1 MGVSFLEE
9 ALVPV
14 CGVEGVACF
23 KGLEALF

>member
-1 MGVSFLEE
+1 MGVPFLEE

-23 KGLEALF
+23 EVLKALF